1 MNQEG
6 LTLVETLLAVVILF
20 FLSST
25 MIPLTF
31 NMKQQIAIQKI
42 QTHAAEVAYI
52 GAMKYKRYG
61 QSAGTQ
67 QIDGMQFQ
75 WNYDGHRVCV
85 RYDNNEKDEEL
96 CV

>member
-42 QTHAAEVAYI
+42 QAHAAEVAYI

-75 WNYDGHRVCV
+75 WNYDGHRICV
-85 RYDNNEKDEEL
+85 RYDNNEKEKEL

>member
-42 QTHAAEVAYI
+42 QAHAAEVAYI

-85 RYDNNEKDEEL
+85 RYDNNEKEEEL

>member
-1 MNQEG
+1 MSQEG

-25 MIPLTF
+25 IIPLTF
-31 NMKQQIAIQKI
+31 NMKQQIVIQKV
-42 QTHAAEVAYI
+42 QAHAAEVAYI

-61 QSAGTQ
+61 QAAGIQ
-67 QIDGMQFQ
+67 QIDGVEFQ
-75 WNYDGHRVCV
+75 WIYDGNQVCV
-85 RYDNNEKDEEL
+85 HYDSNEKEEEL

>member
-25 MIPLTF
+25 IIPFTY
-31 NMKQQIAIQKI
+31 NMKQQIAIQKV
-42 QTHAAEVAYI
+42 QAHAAEAAFI
-52 GAMKYKRYG
+52 GAMKYKRFG
-61 QSAGTQ
+61 QSAGVQ
-67 QIDGMQFQ
+67 QIDGVQLQ
-75 WNYDGHRVCV
+75 WSYDENQVCV
-85 RYDNNEKDEEL
+85 QYDNNEKEEEL